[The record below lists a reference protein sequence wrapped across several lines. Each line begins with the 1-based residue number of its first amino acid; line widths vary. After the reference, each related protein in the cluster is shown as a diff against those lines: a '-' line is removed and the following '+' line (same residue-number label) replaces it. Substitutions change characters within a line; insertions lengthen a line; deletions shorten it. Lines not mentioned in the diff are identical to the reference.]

1 MTVTDGN
8 VQFVLDEMPVLGHM
22 PAIDDALG
30 IGRAYRVRLQLYFQ
44 SVGQLRQCF
53 PDGRE
58 QTLFSNTSQIF
69 FAVNDHATAEHV
81 SNRLGEHTIIV
92 ESGGTSRAY
101 TRQWND
107 GMHSSHGGSDSATG
121 NTNWQQQAR
130 KLLKP
135 EEVIALPPR
144 AAITFT
150 PGVPPLLTW
159 LLRYYEEPALLRKP
173 RRRPAKNRTEAGL
186 LFVSISACALL
197 LAFAASI
204 TPEVARILNSL

>member
-1 MTVTDGN
+1 MSVTNGN
-8 VQFVLDEMPVLGHM
+8 VQFVLDEAAMLGHM
-22 PAIDDALG
+22 PAVDDALG

-58 QTLFSNTSQIF
+58 QTLFSNTTQIF

-92 ESGGTSRAY
+92 ESGGTSRSQ
-101 TRQWND
+101 TSQWSHGPHPSD
-107 GMHSSHGGSDSATG
+107 GGSHSSTG
-121 NTNWQQQAR
+121 NDNWQQQAR

-135 EEVIALPPR
+135 EEAIALPPR

-173 RRRPAKNRTEAGL
+173 RRPAKKYAEACL
-186 LFVSISACALL
+186 LVVTAGACATL
-197 LAFAASI
+197 LAFATAI
-204 TPEVARILNSL
+204 TPAVVRVLNSL